1 MVVFDRVIRNGVP
14 VERIPWS
21 QEAGVGLVFAGRL
34 SPEKGAREA
43 IEIALRA
50 GEPIDLYGHAYDTDY
65 ARDLEARYGASP
77 GVRFHRPLPR
87 PELWRH
93 MARARAVLCP
103 IDFDEPFGLVAAEA
117 QAAGTPVVGFG
128 RGGLTEVVED
138 GITGFLVEPGDIAAA
153 VVAVGTVA
161 SIERRA
167 CRRHAVEDL
176 NMENCV
182 AGYEE
187 LYAAVAAPTA
197 TAR

>member
-1 MVVFDRVIRNGVP
+1 
-14 VERIPWS
+14 
-21 QEAGVGLVFAGRL
+21 
-34 SPEKGAREA
+34 
-43 IEIALRA
+43 
-50 GEPIDLYGHAYDTDY
+50 
-65 ARDLEARYGASP
+65 
-77 GVRFHRPLPR
+77 
-87 PELWRH
+87 

-153 VVAVGTVA
+153 VAAVGTVA